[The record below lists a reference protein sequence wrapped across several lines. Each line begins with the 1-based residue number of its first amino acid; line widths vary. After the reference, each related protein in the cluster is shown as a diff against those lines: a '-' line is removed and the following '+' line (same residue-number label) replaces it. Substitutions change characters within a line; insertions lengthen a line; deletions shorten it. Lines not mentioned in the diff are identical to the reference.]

1 MNELIERINK
11 ILNGN
16 EQVSRRGI
24 FQTLKDCR
32 EKLLKQ
38 ENEIANLMEE
48 NTEQFYDFLEQAE
61 ELEQLK
67 TKIRK

>member
-16 EQVSRRGI
+16 KQVSRREI

-38 ENEIANLMEE
+38 ENEITDLIEE
-48 NTEQFYDFLEQAE
+48 NTEQAE
-61 ELEQLK
+61 ELEKLK
-67 TKIRK
+67 TKIRE

>member
-1 MNELIERINK
+1 MKKIDK

-16 EQVSRRGI
+16 EQVSRRDI

-38 ENEIANLMEE
+38 ENEIANLIEE
-48 NTEQFYDFLEQAE
+48 NTKQFHDFLEQAE
-61 ELEQLK
+61 ELKQLK
-67 TKIRK
+67 TKK